1 MSNPLLEDAAAEEA
15 FQALHE
21 DLESKKFLDSLM
33 KRNNKYKENK
43 ENKENKEKES
53 IERSR
58 RKIII
63 RLLENDEYDH
73 YYIIRLIETFVQKY
87 NLSSKNSV
95 RIFCVR

>member
-1 MSNPLLEDAAAEEA
+1 MNNPLLEEAAAEEAAAEEA

-33 KRNNKYKENK
+33 KRNNKYK

-95 RIFCVR
+95 R

>member
-1 MSNPLLEDAAAEEA
+1 MNNPPLEEAAAEEA

-33 KRNNKYKENK
+33 KRNNKYK

-95 RIFCVR
+95 R